1 MNALSPRQRFVAPL
15 LALLVTV
22 PSFTGPRS
30 WGQSSEEIDP
40 TGGLRSRGMVPV
52 TKPPA
57 TTREELIRTWDL
69 DGNGTIDAS
78 EASIARARMRR
89 ARMQLELDS
98 GLDPVTGKPRVTA
111 ETAAVDEE
119 PAAEALDTL
128 EAAIAPVES
137 GNRPTKDSPIPGTR
151 VPDPKPATSGT
162 TVPEGQRAPPAAS
175 NSDPSASR
183 QQQPATGRPGSIM
196 GGVRA
201 GAPAASAGYGS
212 RGVKPDLNAGM
223 PRTVRP
229 GSPAARGGLLPS
241 ARPTP
246 APRATAPTGP
256 TPRPAP
262 VTADEIG
269 GF

>member
-1 MNALSPRQRFVAPL
+1 MTVSSPRRRLIAPL
-15 LALLVTV
+15 LALLFAM
-22 PSFTGPRS
+22 PSFTGQRS
-30 WGQSSEEIDP
+30 WGQASEEIDP

-98 GLDPVTGKPRVTA
+98 GLDPVTGKPRVAA
-111 ETAAVDEE
+111 ETTPVDDE
-119 PAAEALDTL
+119 PADEALDT
-128 EAAIAPVES
+128 APPPAES
-137 GNRPTKDSPIPGTR
+137 GPRSTKSPPLPGTR

-162 TVPEGQRAPPAAS
+162 SVPDARIGEPAATDP
-175 NSDPSASR
+175 DPSAQR
-183 QQQPATGRPGSIM
+183 QRQPAAGRPGSIT

-212 RGVKPDLNAGM
+212 RGAKPDLNAGI

-229 GSPAARGGLLPS
+229 AVPAPRGGLLPS
-241 ARPTP
+241 VRPSP
-246 APRATAPTGP
+246 SPRATAPTGP
-256 TPRPAP
+256 TTRPAP

>member
-15 LALLVTV
+15 LALLITV
-22 PSFTGPRS
+22 PSFTGLRS

-40 TGGLRSRGMVPV
+40 TGGLRSRGMVPE
-52 TKPPA
+52 TQPPQ

-78 EASIARARMRR
+78 ESSIARARMRR

-98 GLDPVTGKPRVTA
+98 GLDPVTGKPRGTA
-111 ETAAVDEE
+111 EPAAVDGEQATE
-119 PAAEALDTL
+119 GLDAAPPPA
-128 EAAIAPVES
+128 ES
-137 GNRPTKDSPIPGTR
+137 GPRPTKSPPLPGTR

-162 TVPEGQRAPPAAS
+162 TVPEGKRAPPAAS
-175 NSDPSASR
+175 DADPSASR
-183 QQQPATGRPGSIM
+183 QRQPATGRPGSIM

-223 PRTVRP
+223 PRPIRP
-229 GSPAARGGLLPS
+229 GVPAARGGLLPA
-241 ARPTP
+241 ARP
-246 APRATAPTGP
+246 AAVPRATAPTVP
-256 TPRPAP
+256 STRPAP
-262 VTADEIG
+262 VKADEIG

>member
-1 MNALSPRQRFVAPL
+1 MNVFSLRRRLMAPL
-15 LALLVTV
+15 LALLVAV
-22 PSFTGPRS
+22 PSFTGQRA
-30 WGQSSEEIDP
+30 WGQASEEIDP
-40 TGGLRSRGMVPV
+40 TGGLRSRGMVPM
-52 TKPPA
+52 TNPPA

-98 GLDPVTGKPRVTA
+98 GLDPVTGKPRVAA
-111 ETAAVDEE
+111 ETAPGDEE
-119 PAAEALDTL
+119 PAADAVDT
-128 EAAIAPVES
+128 APPPAES
-137 GNRPTKDSPIPGTR
+137 RPRPAKSPSLPGTR

-162 TVPEGQRAPPAAS
+162 SAPEARGGEPAATD
-175 NSDPSASR
+175 SDSSVRR
-183 QQQPATGRPGSIM
+183 QRQPASGRPGSIT

-212 RGVKPDLNAGM
+212 RGTRPDLNAGM
-223 PRTVRP
+223 PKSVRP
-229 GSPAARGGLLPS
+229 AVPSARGGLLP
-241 ARPTP
+241 AVRPAP
-246 APRATAPTGP
+246 IPRATAPTGP
-256 TPRPAP
+256 TPRQAP